1 MKNDFKI
8 GIFFTALGQYS
19 NMLIQFL
26 ITVVLSRLLTPED
39 FGIIAIVQVFLLL
52 FQVIATAGMGPAIIQ
67 NKTLKSSDYGI
78 LFNYSAIF
86 SIFLGVV
93 FSLFGNVVSY
103 IYQNNAYKSL
113 FLWMSVVVVAECLN
127 TVPNAIL
134 NKEKKFV
141 ALNIRF
147 LIANIFGAIA
157 GIIAAICGLGVY
169 ALIISVAIP
178 AIVTLIC
185 NFFLVRI
192 KWTISFKKEPFLSV
206 WQFAKNQFASTLLNF
221 FSRNLDNI
229 LIGKFF
235 GPQVLGYYSKGY
247 QLTVLPSMVIGG
259 IISPVLQ
266 PILSEYEQ
274 DIEVIRE
281 TYLKLIHFI
290 AILAFPVS
298 IFMSLNADKIIYFL
312 FGAGWQGAVMPLR
325 ILSLSIWAQ
334 VLSTIHGYI
343 IQSRNQ
349 PTLLFRTGMIMTG
362 ITVVSIV
369 IGVLTRD
376 LTLLASLVAAAY
388 SINFFI
394 SNTIVMKYSLES
406 NLLSLLKVI
415 QKPFYLGCFIAV
427 LLTAINPLIN
437 FDSHFLSLLVRG
449 CFWLVIICI
458 YLVLAGELKEIKAF
472 LKK

>member
-134 NKEKKFV
+134 NKEKKFI

-157 GIIAAICGLGVY
+157 GIIAAVYGLGVY

-178 AIVTLIC
+178 AIDVILRNRTFSFRLAIC
-185 NFFLVRI
+185 
-192 KWTISFKKEPFLSV
+192 
-206 WQFAKNQFASTLLNF
+206 
-221 FSRNLDNI
+221 
-229 LIGKFF
+229 
-235 GPQVLGYYSKGY
+235 
-247 QLTVLPSMVIGG
+247 
-259 IISPVLQ
+259 
-266 PILSEYEQ
+266 
-274 DIEVIRE
+274 
-281 TYLKLIHFI
+281 
-290 AILAFPVS
+290 
-298 IFMSLNADKIIYFL
+298 
-312 FGAGWQGAVMPLR
+312 
-325 ILSLSIWAQ
+325 
-334 VLSTIHGYI
+334 
-343 IQSRNQ
+343 
-349 PTLLFRTGMIMTG
+349 
-362 ITVVSIV
+362 
-369 IGVLTRD
+369 
-376 LTLLASLVAAAY
+376 
-388 SINFFI
+388 
-394 SNTIVMKYSLES
+394 
-406 NLLSLLKVI
+406 
-415 QKPFYLGCFIAV
+415 
-427 LLTAINPLIN
+427 
-437 FDSHFLSLLVRG
+437 
-449 CFWLVIICI
+449 
-458 YLVLAGELKEIKAF
+458 
-472 LKK
+472 